1 MIIAHIF
8 TFVYCIYD
16 LVYEFFHFMADIP
29 VCSAHFHSFADK
41 SVTDIRLSTENNY
54 IKDLTDRV

>member
-54 IKDLTDRV
+54 KKT